1 MYDMGDAI
9 NEVMSDFYGKSSS
22 KSHYTSEQI
31 DKARKRQ
38 KKHGG
43 TFLENLQA
51 LTEDN
56 SATMSQLDM
65 NLDMIRSVTESN
77 KAEID
82 SLLKDMNS
90 NLEQD
95 FGIKAQVQE
104 EPMDNT
110 KALDAFAGIGDV
122 IKSNVYGQDNFV
134 KKLVIAFK
142 RPYVSERDDND
153 ALNSIFVTGPACTGK
168 HYALETL
175 VAELGKRGVFKSSD
189 ITTMNLALYP
199 SAAEETLFLQDLYSA
214 IKNPASV
221 IVFENFENCHVSN
234 LTKISELV
242 ISGECKLQDRY
253 VMKNGQ
259 LISVANALAGDTVGA
274 LTAKNKYLVFVSN
287 KPIDKIAGAMG
298 APFVNALGDICATES
313 LDDDSIKLISEKNE
327 EKLIEKCNK
336 QLGYNVKVSDAFK
349 GYIISQTSK
358 GRGLKGILDTYT
370 NILKALTEMKLERDD
385 IETADI
391 SLEIDGEAPV
401 IVAGE
406 EKIALDSLLP
416 TGYMGELELIK
427 EEMDN
432 IVGLKE
438 VKEYILSLEEY
449 YGVQK
454 IRRESGLKA
463 GEVNKHMIFTG
474 NPGTGKTTI
483 ARIVSKYL
491 KAIGVLSGGQLVEVS
506 RADLVGRYAGHT
518 APLTN
523 QVIKSAIGGVLFID
537 EAYSLHRGRED
548 SFGLEAIDT
557 LVKGMEDNR
566 DDLVVIL
573 AGYSN
578 EMDEFLKTNSG
589 LKSRFPNI
597 INFPDYTAEEL
608 LAISHLTAKSK
619 GYSIDKGA
627 EDALLEFYAKVQAT
641 RPMDAGNGRLVRN
654 KIEEAI
660 LNQSKRLV
668 VEKDADMSLLVLMDF
683 ELTE

>member
-65 NLDMIRSVTESN
+65 NLDMIRSATESN